1 MAFAGEEERIEERMK
16 NVISL
21 LYDFY
26 NVSRHS
32 SDL

>member
-1 MAFAGEEERIEERMK
+1 MGFAGEEERVQERMK

-26 NVSRHS
+26 NVSWHS